1 MIEVLAQEYD
11 PVIVYEQI
19 EKTAQ
24 PLLLESQNQDQEL
37 AKISIIVLNPISSI
51 CYQNHQL
58 LVDQKIVDEDPLDY
72 INYQLNQKTTEQ
84 TIEFDGG
91 FVGAISYDYGLE
103 LLDIPN
109 PQNDDYP
116 QIIGGIYHQAIIFDH
131 LNQQTKLFNRSG
143 SVEHMFKYLVTSEQV
158 EKQKLN
164 YQPQLSIGQ
173 TEYTNTITK
182 IKDYIAAGDLYE
194 MNYTILYE
202 EEQKLDSWSLY
213 KQLKSS
219 NPAPYAAYLNFTDL
233 QIVSTS
239 PELFFERQVDTI
251 LTQPM
256 KGTAPRSLNN
266 EQDLINYQQLVNSD
280 KDKSEL
286 LMIIDLMRNDISKI
300 AKPHS
305 VKVTNPFLIKKY
317 PTVYQQVANVG
328 GVLQEDVDFAQI
340 FRALF
345 PSGSITGAPKKRTM
359 EVIQELEKRN
369 RNFYTG
375 AIGYY
380 AYNQKACFNVAIR
393 TVVANNNNYQFGVG
407 GAVVWDS
414 SAKAEFS
421 ECQTKAKAI
430 LNALRNEND
439 YS

>member
-1 MIEVLAQEYD
+1 MTEVLNQEFD
-11 PVIVYEQI
+11 PAIIYQQI
-19 EKTAQ
+19 EQTAQ
-24 PLLLESQNQDQEL
+24 PLLLESQNEDREL
-37 AKISIIVLNPISSI
+37 ATISIIVLNPISTI
-51 CYQNHQL
+51 CYQNQQL
-58 LVDQKIVDEDPLDY
+58 LVDQKVVNEDPLDY
-72 INYQLNQKTTEQ
+72 INRKINQETGNQ

-103 LLDIPN
+103 LLDIVKE
-109 PQNDDYP
+109 NDVEYP
-116 QIIGGIYHQAIIFDH
+116 EIIGGIYHQAIIFDH
-131 LNQQTKLFNRSG
+131 LNHQTKLFNRSG
-143 SVEHMFKYLVTSEQV
+143 SVEHLFKYLVTEQPLIT
-158 EKQKLN
+158 QPLN
-164 YQPQLSIGQ
+164 YHPQLTINQ
-173 TEYTNTITK
+173 TEYTNTIDR

-202 EEQKLDSWSLY
+202 EAQKLDSWSLY
-213 KQLKSS
+213 KHLKTT
-219 NPAPYAAYLNFTDL
+219 NPAPFAAYLNINDL
-233 QIVSTS
+233 QIISTS
-239 PELFFERQVDTI
+239 PELFFKRHSNNI

-256 KGTAPRSLNN
+256 KGTAPRSSNS
-266 EQDLINYQQLVNSD
+266 EQDLINYQELVNSE

-300 AKPHS
+300 VKPNS
-305 VKVTNPFLIKKY
+305 VKVTNPFAIKKY
-317 PTVYQQVANVG
+317 PTVYQQVTNVG
-328 GVLQEDVDFAQI
+328 GELQSDISFAQI

-359 EVIQELEKRN
+359 EVIYELEKRN

-380 AYNQKACFNVAIR
+380 AYNQNACFNVAIR
-393 TVVANNNNYQFGVG
+393 TVVATNDNYQFGVG

-414 SAKAEFS
+414 NADAEFS

-430 LNALRNEND
+430 VKALGSEND

>member
-1 MIEVLAQEYD
+1 MIEILAQEFD
-11 PVIVYEQI
+11 PVIVYQQI
-19 EKTAQ
+19 EQTAQ
-24 PLLLESQNQDQEL
+24 PLLLESQNNDHEL
-37 AKISIIVLNPISSI
+37 AKISIIVLNPISTI
-51 CYQNHQL
+51 CYQNQQL
-58 LVDQKIVDEDPLDY
+58 LIDQKVVNEDPLDY
-72 INYQLNQKTTEQ
+72 ITRELNQTTSNQ
-84 TIEFDGG
+84 SIEFDGG

-103 LLDIPN
+103 LLDLAN
-109 PQNDDYP
+109 KNHDQYP
-116 QIIGGIYHQAIIFDH
+116 EIIGGFYHQAIIFDH

-143 SVEHMFKYLVTSEQV
+143 SIEHLFKYLVTEEQLK
-158 EKQKLN
+158 KQQLN
-164 YQPQLSIGQ
+164 YQPQLTIDK
-173 TEYTNTITK
+173 TEYINTIGK
-182 IKDYIAAGDLYE
+182 IKNYIAAGDLYE

-202 EEQKLDSWSLY
+202 EAQKLDSWSLY
-213 KQLKSS
+213 KKLKAT
-219 NPAPYAAYLNFTDL
+219 NPAPYAAYLKFNDF

-239 PELFFERQVDTI
+239 PELFFERQANTI

-256 KGTAPRSLNN
+256 KGTAPRSSNQ

-300 AKPHS
+300 AKPNS

-328 GVLQEDVDFAQI
+328 GLLQANIGFAQI

-359 EVIQELEKRN
+359 EVIQELEKRD

-380 AYNQKACFNVAIR
+380 AYNQNACFNVAIR
-393 TVVANNNNYQFGVG
+393 TVVANNNNYEFGVG

-414 SAKAEFS
+414 NADAEFS

-430 LNALRNEND
+430 VKALGSDNVN
-439 YS
+439 S